1 MDPVEGAV
9 PGGRGSP
16 SLAGGQHPSS
26 PLAQGAIVGLLA
38 GLAMAFW
45 VGIGS
50 LLHSMGA
57 AGAAPPPNSTLLPAA
72 GNLTTVLATTLLAP
86 TPAPQ
91 R

>member
-1 MDPVEGAV
+1 M
-9 PGGRGSP
+9 
-16 SLAGGQHPSS
+16 
-26 PLAQGAIVGLLA
+26 GLLA

-50 LLHSMGA
+50 LLSNMGA
-57 AGAAPPPNSTLLPAA
+57 AGGAPLPNGTALPPV
-72 GNLTTVLATTLLAP
+72 GNLTTILTTTLLAP